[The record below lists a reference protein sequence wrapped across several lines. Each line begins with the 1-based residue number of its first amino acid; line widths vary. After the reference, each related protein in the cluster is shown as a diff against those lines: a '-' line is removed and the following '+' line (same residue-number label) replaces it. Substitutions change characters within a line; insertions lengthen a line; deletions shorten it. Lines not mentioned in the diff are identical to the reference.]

1 MTNKLRLDTA
11 ERELLAAYERGEWH
25 PIGASP
31 KELQQYQAYA
41 TAALEAD
48 GLISIILPKEDL
60 QAIRRQAAE
69 AGVSYQ
75 ALIADIVHRFVVGRL
90 VERRRA

>member
-1 MTNKLRLDTA
+1 MTNKRRLDTA
-11 ERELLAAYERGEWH
+11 ERELLAAYERGEWR
-25 PIGASP
+25 PISASP
-31 KELQQYQAYA
+31 KERQQYQAYA

-48 GLISIILPKEDL
+48 GLVSIMLARDDL

-75 ALIADIVHRFVVGRL
+75 TLIASIVHRFVAGHL

>member
-1 MTNKLRLDTA
+1 MTNKRRLDTA
-11 ERELLAAYERGEWH
+11 ERELLAAYERDEWR

-48 GLISIILPKEDL
+48 GLISVILPKEDL
-60 QAIRRQAAE
+60 QVIRRKAAE

-75 ALIADIVHRFVVGRL
+75 ALVASIVHRFI
-90 VERRRA
+90 VEASSCEW